1 MNNKALL
8 GCSIRQCNEDEIEI
22 RQSFI
27 DGYLRGFIRAVLV
40 GLLIMEVYIIETKE
54 RSRYPFEYVISSIE
68 DNFNWT
74 FRADKFIQPMY
85 EDTIK
90 FYSNQNMIDKYKL
103 SGYDETYDEYKNE
116 YIRKFH
122 KYDFLYFYGTMF
134 ILAIIVLLIAFPR
147 ARGIRVN
154 RKKRIIYWQTTSP
167 KPHIAYV
174 PEKGDPLSGLLYN
187 QFGLYAFGGGV
198 HFSLQI
204 LFKDYNNP
212 KKAPSYAFFGVYPT
226 PNKTH
231 NADILNAIRAYLT
244 EDNPEFLQ
252 YIGKSYRTFTA
263 PPLIAFCNA
272 LSFAIPFNRKK
283 AEEGI
288 TQAFNDWQ
296 QPNAPKRAWFKAMQ
310 KDQEAINKEYRD
322 EDGLEN
328 EVKWE
333 VQKE

>member
-27 DGYLRGFIRAVLV
+27 DGGQRGFFRVLLV
-40 GLLIMEVYIIETKE
+40 GLLFMEVFTIKVKE
-54 RSRYPFEYVISSIE
+54 FSRYPFEYIVESVKRDI
-68 DNFNWT
+68 DWVFNP
-74 FRADKFIQPMY
+74 DKLIMPNYLRYKKLFENP
-85 EDTIK
+85 E
-90 FYSNQNMIDKYKL
+90 YSAKERE
-103 SGYDETYDEYKNE
+103 ETYEEYKRPYLE
-116 YIRKFH
+116 KHKFGWVRLISH
-122 KYDFLYFYGTMF
+122 VFWLSIIIFL
-134 ILAIIVLLIAFPR
+134 ICLPR
-147 ARGIRVN
+147 VRGIRVN

-167 KPHIAYV
+167 KTHIAYV

-187 QFGLYAFGGGV
+187 QFGVYPFGGGA

-212 KKAPSYAFFGVYPT
+212 KEAPSYAFFGVYPT

-288 TQAFNDWQ
+288 AQAFNDWQ
-296 QPNAPKRAWFKAMQ
+296 QPTAPKRAWFRARQ
-310 KDQEAINKEYRD
+310 KEQELINQDYKRNN
-322 EDGLEN
+322 LEN

-333 VQKE
+333 QGK

>member
-1 MNNKALL
+1 MNYTLL

-54 RSRYPFEYVISSIE
+54 RSRYPFEYIVENVKEDINWAFNTDSILIPMYQNYTKHFDDPDELFKSLKKESYYEYKKSFSKHYISARFWIVFHILWSSIL
-68 DNFNWT
+68 T
-74 FRADKFIQPMY
+74 
-85 EDTIK
+85 
-90 FYSNQNMIDKYKL
+90 
-103 SGYDETYDEYKNE
+103 
-116 YIRKFH
+116 
-122 KYDFLYFYGTMF
+122 
-134 ILAIIVLLIAFPR
+134 LLVCFPR

-252 YIGKSYRTFTA
+252 YNGKSYRTFTA

-283 AEEGI
+283 AEKGI
-288 TQAFNDWQ
+288 AQAFNDWQ
-296 QPNAPKRAWFKAMQ
+296 QPNAPKRAWFRAMQ
-310 KDQEAINKEYRD
+310 KEQELINQDYKQD
-322 EDGLEN
+322 NLDN

-333 VQKE
+333 QSKEEIK

>member
-8 GCSIRQCNEDEIEI
+8 GCSICQCNEDEIEI

-27 DGYLRGFIRAVLV
+27 DGFRRGFYRAILV
-40 GLLIMEVYIIETKE
+40 GLLIMEMITIENNE
-54 RSRYPFEYVISSIE
+54 RSRYPFEYIVTTVKE
-68 DNFNWT
+68 DLKWAFYPDEQIMPNYKEHIRIRSQDEFKKQYPNSPIIPYEEYREEYLNAWRWERI
-74 FRADKFIQPMY
+74 RAYFHFIWP
-85 EDTIK
+85 
-90 FYSNQNMIDKYKL
+90 L
-103 SGYDETYDEYKNE
+103 
-116 YIRKFH
+116 
-122 KYDFLYFYGTMF
+122 L
-134 ILAIIVLLIAFPR
+134 LLLLICFPR
-147 ARGIRVN
+147 VRGIRVN

-167 KPHIAYV
+167 KTHIAYV

-187 QFGLYAFGGGV
+187 QFGVYPFGGGA

-212 KKAPSYAFFGVYPT
+212 KEAPSYAFFGVYPT

-288 TQAFNDWQ
+288 AQAFNDWQ
-296 QPNAPKRAWFKAMQ
+296 QPTVPKRAWFRAMQ
-310 KDQEAINKEYRD
+310 KEQELINQDYKQNN
-322 EDGLEN
+322 LEN

-333 VQKE
+333 QGK